1 MKPSSSK
8 AKGRLLQQWVRD
20 LLLDIF
26 PVLEKDDVRSTG
38 MGQSGEDIQL
48 SPAARKLIPYS
59 IECKNRTT
67 ISVYSW
73 YKQSKVNTPK
83 GSEPIL
89 VIKQNRDK
97 PLVVVDAEYFFR
109 KEKSQ

>member
-1 MKPSSSK
+1 MKPASSK
-8 AKGRLLQQWVRD
+8 AKGRMLQGWTRD
-20 LLLDIF
+20 LLLDIH
-26 PVLEKDDVRSTG
+26 PTLEPDDVRSTG

-48 SPAARKLIPYS
+48 SPAARKKIPFS

-67 ISVYSW
+67 ISVYAW
-73 YKQSKVNTPK
+73 YKQSKSNTPK

-109 KEKSQ
+109 KEK

>member
-8 AKGRLLQQWVRD
+8 AKGRKLQQWVRD
-20 LLLDIF
+20 LLLEIF
-26 PVLEKDDVRSTG
+26 PVLEPDDIKSTG
-38 MGQSGEDIQL
+38 MGQSGEDVQL

-67 ISVYSW
+67 ISVYAW
-73 YKQSKVNTPK
+73 YKQSKANTPT

-89 VIKQNRDK
+89 IIKQNRDR
-97 PLVVVDAEYFFR
+97 PLVVVDAEYFLR
-109 KEKSQ
+109 S